1 MHPASIHLL
10 DQVTPFHQPVPSPD
24 WHNTVHTQQS
34 TNILTTLALDM
45 ISSMH
50 YQCIQLGLEGY
61 SGSNFWNPILVQ
73 ALHTP
78 QRTDSYMRH
87 ISNYRARWTESVT
100 TEVYSETTNIQW
112 APKTPIWYKQNDGT
126 TWNHHT
132 VGSIPMKYW
141 FLYLGKSLWRGTTWI
156 KYSVGST
163 PMTHRF
169 LYQGWTLWRDHMK
182 SSFCREYSDAT
193 LSFTLKTNNLMRPHG
208 TKDWEPQLKAISV
221 NCHSYQ

>member
-1 MHPASIHLL
+1 MTYIIPSWCHTSRNMIVHLMKIGMSFL
-10 DQVTPFHQPVPSPD
+10 KSLYPWKYIGKDGTTWNHYFVGSTPMTHWFLYLGQ
-24 WHNTVHTQQS
+24 
-34 TNILTTLALDM
+34 TLWRDHMKSLFYREYSHDTL
-45 ISSMH
+45 IFTFG
-50 YQCIQLGLEGY
+50 LGLEGY

-156 KYSVGST
+156 QHSVGST
-163 PMTHRF
+163 PMTHGF
-169 LYQGWTLWRDHMK
+169 LYLG
-182 SSFCREYSDAT
+182 
-193 LSFTLKTNNLMRPHG
+193 
-208 TKDWEPQLKAISV
+208 
-221 NCHSYQ
+221 